1 MGPPRGAITAGT
13 PFELLFNFIIQV
25 HNPTTPYDPATGHDL
40 ARLATDDKVL
50 QGLQEQ
56 LEVRSTSP
64 LALVE
69 GDAHCLA
76 QLQAAVTV
84 TSKELVDAACD
95 PKLMPEEVREFW
107 TAFLDETRYFDQ
119 GDWWKNWRYGLKTWR
134 SVFLNLLIILSSLAC

>member
-64 LALVE
+64 SLW
-69 GDAHCLA
+69 
-76 QLQAAVTV
+76 
-84 TSKELVDAACD
+84 SKEMLTV
-95 PKLMPEEVREFW
+95 L
-107 TAFLDETRYFDQ
+107 
-119 GDWWKNWRYGLKTWR
+119 
-134 SVFLNLLIILSSLAC
+134 LNSRLPLR